1 MQKIVYKLI
10 DLIDAGK
17 LTDEHEKVF
26 IRSAA
31 TLNSVSKDALHRHFN
46 ELYDRLRVYEDMYF
60 DLHDKI
66 EEISDAYD
74 KDGESSVS
82 MISTGVPVP
91 LKLVTVTYAEDRLMH
106 FEQERDRVRQEYE
119 TAVKE
124 RRNNEKPYLWTETEL
139 SDAGRTLQFYDD
151 VVAMLKGE
159 TDTRAHGRWIN
170 CRDGNATCNVCG
182 ARQRGV
188 CDDDNEQRYCGGCG
202 AIMDGGTKCEN
213 D

>member
-31 TLNSVSKDALHRHFN
+31 TLNSVSKDVLHRHFN

-82 MISTGVPVP
+82 VISTGVQVP
-91 LKLVTVTYAEDRLMH
+91 LKLVTVTYAEDRLAY
-106 FEQERDRVRQEYE
+106 FEEHRQIARWAYE
-119 TAVKE
+119 AAVSE
-124 RRNNEKPYLWTETEL
+124 HRNDKGSHAWANTEVDDT
-139 SDAGRTLQFYDD
+139 GRTLQFYDD
-151 VVAMLKGE
+151 VVAMLKSE
-159 TDTRAHGRWIN
+159 MEKE
-170 CRDGNATCNVCG
+170 AT
-182 ARQRGV
+182 
-188 CDDDNEQRYCGGCG
+188 E
-202 AIMDGGTKCEN
+202 CEN

>member
-82 MISTGVPVP
+82 VISTGVSVP
-91 LKLVTVTYAEDRLMH
+91 LNFVTVTYAEDRLMH
-106 FEQERDRVRQEYE
+106 FERERERAKWRYEAAVR
-119 TAVKE
+119 E
-124 RRNNEKPYLWTETEL
+124 RRDNEHPHLWADTEL

-151 VVAMLKGE
+151 VVAMLKAE
-159 TDTRAHGRWIN
+159 MEKQEA
-170 CRDGNATCNVCG
+170 AK
-182 ARQRGV
+182 
-188 CDDDNEQRYCGGCG
+188 CD
-202 AIMDGGTKCEN
+202 
-213 D
+213 

>member
-1 MQKIVYKLI
+1 MKKIVYKLI

-17 LTDEHEKVF
+17 MTDEHEKVF

-31 TLNSVSKDALHRHFN
+31 TLNSVSKDVLHRHFN

-66 EEISDAYD
+66 EKISDAYD

-91 LKLVTVTYAEDRLMH
+91 LKLVTVTYAEDRLRH
-106 FEQERDRVRQEYE
+106 FEQERARAKWNYE
-119 TAVKE
+119 TTIQSLKDATPHE
-124 RRNNEKPYLWTETEL
+124 PWYDEEMSY
-139 SDAGRTLQFYDD
+139 AGRMLQYYDD
-151 VVAMLKGE
+151 VVAMLKAE
-159 TDTRAHGRWIN
+159 MEK
-170 CRDGNATCNVCG
+170 
-182 ARQRGV
+182 Q
-188 CDDDNEQRYCGGCG
+188 E
-202 AIMDGGTKCEN
+202 GTKCEN

>member
-82 MISTGVPVP
+82 VISTGVPVGSP
-91 LKLVTVTYAEDRLMH
+91 FKAAATVVMPRWISTGERLPPAYIRVYAAIKGAD
-106 FEQERDRVRQEYE
+106 
-119 TAVKE
+119 
-124 RRNNEKPYLWTETEL
+124 
-139 SDAGRTLQFYDD
+139 DAIIAWVDD
-151 VVAMLKGE
+151 K
-159 TDTRAHGRWIN
+159 GRW
-170 CRDGNATCNVCG
+170 
-182 ARQRGV
+182 
-188 CDDDNEQRYCGGCG
+188 DDDDSWTYEKIVTHWMPLPELPEVRL
-202 AIMDGGTKCEN
+202 CEN